1 MNTSGDPTVTV
12 AATCGPPPWALS
24 MLPMMHMDLLFAYTL
39 LPFPVFIVEGEPP
52 GCPGVGSPIRPTAM
66 LLKNTFGLPLEITLA
81 G

>member
-1 MNTSGDPTVTV
+1 
-12 AATCGPPPWALS
+12 
-24 MLPMMHMDLLFAYTL
+24 MMHMDLLFAYTL

-81 G
+81 GWHDNRSPTLAAAAIIYSIGRFKTG